1 MPLTQAEA
9 DHLLALAKEFVESDP
24 LIYPYTQ
31 PLSYDRAL
39 RSIDRRE
46 EFFLTVERGKRKR
59 ARLKYQTR
67 GRDVIVLARVE
78 FNGRTHRNPPD
89 SPYRPGERMECP
101 HIHIY
106 REGFDDRIAYDVA
119 DVPALALRDLGNGPY
134 CLEDFLRF

>member
-46 EFFLTVERGKRKR
+46 ELFLTVERGNRKR

-67 GRDVIVLARVE
+67 GRGVIVLAASNSTDAPIAIRRIHHTGPA
-78 FNGRTHRNPPD
+78 NAWSART
-89 SPYRPGERMECP
+89 STV
-101 HIHIY
+101 
-106 REGFDDRIAYDVA
+106 IAT
-119 DVPALALRDLGNGPY
+119 
-134 CLEDFLRF
+134 